1 MYTSEEINRAIDHRR
16 RARRAHRRRRRAA
29 GAMMQFAVRA
39 TSQRRDHPKPRTF
52 QDGGPVGQGTPTLQG
67 WIRRELQLLSVA
79 IAKEVDQAEATR
91 RIGIMQEILDHY
103 LALDEDDRE

>member
-29 GAMMQFAVRA
+29 GAML
-39 TSQRRDHPKPRTF
+39 RTF

-103 LALDEDDRE
+103 LALDEG